1 VTQNRVTPFGT
12 IEDLPGRGLL
22 MGNRG
27 CIHPGTEHR
36 ITRRWTTKAW
46 IACVLEFKGW
56 RAPMWEAGRW
66 TPLFFLDEATA
77 LAAGHR
83 PCGLCR
89 RADHKRFRAAWGD
102 APLAEVDA
110 TLHAERTGERRVVGR
125 ADVTAGAMVAVD
137 GVAHLVVDDS
147 TMRPW
152 SMAGYGA
159 PVAIPASITLLTPP
173 SVLDVLWRGYEPLV
187 HGTAS

>member
-1 VTQNRVTPFGT
+1 
-12 IEDLPGRGLL
+12 
-22 MGNRG
+22 
-27 CIHPGTEHR
+27 
-36 ITRRWTTKAW
+36 
-46 IACVLEFKGW
+46 VLEFKGW

-89 RADHKRFRAAWGD
+89 HADHKRFRAAWGD

-110 TLHAERTGERRVVGR
+110 TLHAERTGDRRAVGR
-125 ADVTAGAMVAVD
+125 ADLTSGAMVAVD
-137 GVAHLVVDDS
+137 GLAHLVVDDS

-152 SMAGYGA
+152 SMDGYGERC
-159 PVAIPASITLLTPP
+159 AIPATVTLLTPP

-187 HGTAS
+187 HPSAA

>member
-1 VTQNRVTPFGT
+1 VSQNRVTPFGT
-12 IEDLPGRGLL
+12 IEDLPGRGML

-36 ITRRWTTKAW
+36 ISRRWTTKAW

-110 TLHAERTGERRVVGR
+110 TLHAERTGVRRRV
-125 ADVTAGAMVAVD
+125 ASSDLATGAMVALD
-137 GVAHLVVDDS
+137 GVAHLFVGGAL
-147 TMRPW
+147 RPW

-159 PVAIPASITLLTPP
+159 PVAAPPTTTLLTPP
-173 SVLDVLWRGYEPLV
+173 SILDVLWRGYVPVL
-187 HGTAS
+187 HPSAA